1 MWGASVAPDLVCS
14 FKVVRCAVS
23 HTSAVPI
30 IPPKNSP
37 PPRNLAPLLHAL
49 SPAFILSHA
58 LAGGLVLVTK
68 MVVLC
73 VVPTSAERCLPF
85 SLIFLG
91 GLDAFLDGAWGL
103 ATVVTGRSVALRFRR
118 QGGYEE
124 SEGEEKATDGH
135 GLVGAEI
142 QSKVTT
148 RNANQIS
155 RSFMIIARQ
164 REDLEASWSCREKS
178 RAPRLNR
185 VWE

>member
-1 MWGASVAPDLVCS
+1 
-14 FKVVRCAVS
+14 
-23 HTSAVPI
+23 
-30 IPPKNSP
+30 
-37 PPRNLAPLLHAL
+37 
-49 SPAFILSHA
+49 
-58 LAGGLVLVTK
+58 
-68 MVVLC
+68 
-73 VVPTSAERCLPF
+73 
-85 SLIFLG
+85 
-91 GLDAFLDGAWGL
+91 
-103 ATVVTGRSVALRFRR
+103 SVALRFRR